1 MNSKIALFM
10 GIILGS
16 VVTAGIYAYRAEDP
30 QSINSV
36 VSTTNDKPIY
46 WVAPMDAN
54 FRRDQPGKSP
64 MGMDLVAV
72 YATGNS
78 DMSQGTV
85 RISPDVVN
93 NLGVRTAKVVQQAL
107 HIPINTVGYVQYNE
121 DNLVHIHPRV
131 AGWVEK
137 LYVKAAGDKVTQN
150 QALYALYSPQ
160 LVNAQEEYLLAR
172 RRKNDALSN
181 AAEARLLALQM
192 PQEAIDLLKR
202 SQKVQQT
209 VQFRAPQSGVVDNL
223 AIREGFYVKPG
234 TTLMSIGGLDE
245 VWVEAE
251 IFERQASQV
260 SKDLPVTMTLGYLP
274 GKSWQGKVDYIY
286 PTLNPTTRTVR
297 VRLRFANQDRLLKP
311 NMFAQ
316 VTIHSDLNEQ
326 SLLVPRESVIRTG
339 KQDRVVM
346 ALGQGKFKS
355 VEVKLGQVS
364 GDFAQILSGLQE
376 GDEIV
381 TSAQFLLDSESSIS
395 SDFVRM
401 SHGPSERVKEDEQ
414 GSMAAMPVLDPQ
426 QAQGGQFA
434 QVDGLINHI
443 NSATRLMNISRGAI
457 EKWQRGPATLDFV
470 AAQSVDISKY
480 RAGDMLSFT
489 FEVRGG
495 EFVII
500 KATLL
505 SAGNLPVGRH
515 IRKSVEAQAADTDG
529 QNRGTAR

>member
-10 GIILGS
+10 GVILGS
-16 VVTAGIYAYRAEDP
+16 VVTAGIYTYQTDGA
-30 QSINSV
+30 QSKSSA
-36 VSTTNDKPIY
+36 VSAQNDKPIY

-72 YATGNS
+72 YPTDNS
-78 DMSQGTV
+78 DMGQGTV

-93 NLGVRTAKVVQQAL
+93 NLGVRTAKVVQQAM
-107 HIPINTVGYVQYNE
+107 HISINTVGYVQYNE

-131 AGWVEK
+131 EGWVET
-137 LYVKAAGDKVTQN
+137 LYVKAAGEKVTQN
-150 QALYALYSPQ
+150 QVLYALYSPQ
-160 LVNAQEEYLLAR
+160 LVNAQDEYLLAR
-172 RRKNDALSN
+172 RRKNDDLLN
-181 AAEARLLALQM
+181 AAQARLLALQM
-192 PQEAIDLLKR
+192 PQEAIDQLKR

-260 SKDLPVTMTLGYLP
+260 RKDLPVTMTLGYLP

-316 VTIHSDLNEQ
+316 VTIHSDLNEK

-355 VEVKLGQVS
+355 VEVQLGQVS
-364 GDFAQILSGLQE
+364 GNYAQILSGLHE

-401 SHGPSERVKEDEQ
+401 AHGSSERAGNDDHDA
-414 GSMAAMPVLDPQ
+414 MAAMDVEAPKQPQ
-426 QAQGGQFA
+426 RVQSAD
-434 QVDGLINHI
+434 VDGLINHI
-443 NSATRLMNISRGAI
+443 NSANNVMNISRGAI
-457 EKWQRGPATLDFV
+457 DKWQRAPETLDFV
-470 AAQSVDISKY
+470 TAQSVDTTKY
-480 RAGDMLSFT
+480 RAGDKISFT
-489 FEVRGG
+489 FEIRDG
-495 EFVII
+495 EFVIT
-500 KATLL
+500 KAKLL
-505 SAGNLPVGRH
+505 SAGNLPVGR
-515 IRKSVEAQAADTDG
+515 RTKKSVEAQAGDTD
-529 QNRGTAR
+529 NEY

>member
-1 MNSKIALFM
+1 MNSKIALSM

-30 QSINSV
+30 QLINSV
-36 VSTTNDKPIY
+36 ASTTNDKPIY

-54 FRRDQPGKSP
+54 FRRDKPGKSP

-107 HIPINTVGYVQYNE
+107 HIPIDTVGYVQYNE
-121 DNLVHIHPRV
+121 DTLVHIHPRV
-131 AGWVEK
+131 AGWIEK

-172 RRKNDALSN
+172 RRENDALSN

-260 SKDLPVTMTLGYLP
+260 SKNLPVTMTLGYLP

-346 ALGQGKFKS
+346 ALGEGKFKS

-364 GDFAQILSGLQE
+364 GD
-376 GDEIV
+376 
-381 TSAQFLLDSESSIS
+381 
-395 SDFVRM
+395 
-401 SHGPSERVKEDEQ
+401 
-414 GSMAAMPVLDPQ
+414 
-426 QAQGGQFA
+426 
-434 QVDGLINHI
+434 
-443 NSATRLMNISRGAI
+443 
-457 EKWQRGPATLDFV
+457 
-470 AAQSVDISKY
+470 
-480 RAGDMLSFT
+480 
-489 FEVRGG
+489 
-495 EFVII
+495 
-500 KATLL
+500 
-505 SAGNLPVGRH
+505 
-515 IRKSVEAQAADTDG
+515 
-529 QNRGTAR
+529 